1 MSNWT
6 MRKRSCSTV
15 WTHPDIPWQIILMHN
30 TGKLEFRQV
39 EFETVEEA
47 MEWAQEFYNVS

>member
-1 MSNWT
+1 

-30 TGKLEFRQV
+30 TNKIEFRQV
-39 EFETVEEA
+39 EFDTVQEA

>member
-15 WTHPDIPWQIILMHN
+15 WTHPDIPWQIIHMHN
-30 TGKLEFRQV
+30 TDKIEWRQI
-39 EFETVEEA
+39 EFETVEVAKVYAED
-47 MEWAQEFYNVS
+47 FYNVS